1 MSLFRISDVITISG
15 LPIRISS
22 GLTIFFIC
30 SSPDVFR
37 MIYGSL
43 LDLSCLGSLTSL
55 IVEIIWIFFYFRKI
69 FRNNYY
75 LCHVPTFIFH
85 ISRKNERN
93 LDAPDLVFVSADTYE
108 SAIQKLTDL
117 LSERYDQLSLPRY
130 FLVSP
135 LQIQS
140 I

>member
-1 MSLFRISDVITISG
+1 M
-15 LPIRISS
+15 
-22 GLTIFFIC
+22 
-30 SSPDVFR
+30 
-37 MIYGSL
+37 
-43 LDLSCLGSLTSL
+43 
-55 IVEIIWIFFYFRKI
+55 IIWIFFYFRMI
-69 FRNNYY
+69 FRNNVY
-75 LCHVPTFIFH
+75 LCDMLTYVFH

-93 LDAPDLVFVSADTYE
+93 MDAPDLIFVKADSYE
-108 SAIQKLTDL
+108 SAIQKLTDR